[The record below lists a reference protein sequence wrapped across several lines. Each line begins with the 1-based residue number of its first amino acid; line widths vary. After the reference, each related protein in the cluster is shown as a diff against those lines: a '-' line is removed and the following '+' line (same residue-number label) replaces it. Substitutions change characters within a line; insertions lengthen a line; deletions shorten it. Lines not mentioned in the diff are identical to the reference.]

1 MARKAP
7 ARRGVAARLA
17 RWLILGPILVLV
29 GYLAL
34 CTLLLVAY
42 RWVPPPV
49 TTVQVQRALEATLSS
64 EDVRWQRS
72 WRPMAHIS
80 PHVPN
85 AVVAAE
91 DTRFFQHSGF
101 DWEELEIARA
111 QARQRGTAMR
121 GASTIT
127 QQLVKN
133 LFLTTHRSYIR
144 KGLEFPLTFAA
155 EALLPK
161 DRILELYVNVVEWG
175 PGVYGIEAAAQHHY
189 GIGSDAVSREQ
200 AARLAAVLPAP
211 RSRTPNTVRTYSRII
226 MQRMWQ
232 MGW

>member
-1 MARKAP
+1 M
-7 ARRGVAARLA
+7 AARLA

-49 TTVQVQRALEATLSS
+49 TTVQVQRAVEATLSS
-64 EDVRWQRS
+64 DDVRWQRS
-72 WRPMAHIS
+72 WRPMARIS

-111 QARQRGTAMR
+111 QARQRGQPMR

-161 DRILELYVNVVEWG
+161 ERILELYVNVVEWG

-189 GIGSDAVSREQ
+189 GIGAEAVSREQ